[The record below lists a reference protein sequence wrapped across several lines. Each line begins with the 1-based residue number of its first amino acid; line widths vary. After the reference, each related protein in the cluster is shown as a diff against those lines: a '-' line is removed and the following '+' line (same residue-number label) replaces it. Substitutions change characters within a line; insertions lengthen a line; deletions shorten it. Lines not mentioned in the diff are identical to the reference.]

1 MVRRRR
7 LNLWLGIIGLLLLG
21 IAVGMAGTMLF
32 LWLVVSQPLS
42 GTQVASPPA
51 SGQQDA
57 RLTLSQEY
65 INREV
70 AAYLADNPVKV
81 LGVLEVKQ
89 VVVTLAPGTQVAIT
103 ARAEA
108 LGRQVDL
115 NLKDTISVKD
125 GKVGLTLAE
134 PVNAGGL
141 QIPFVD
147 LNGIVGNV
155 NSLVANEINKLI
167 AGVGTAIPTHRP
179 TLQQIVLG
187 QGVLEATFTVTIG
200 APTGV
205 TTPTATTAPA
215 TTAAPVTTAAP
226 TTSAPTTAAPT
237 TAENT
242 TAPATTQ

>member
-1 MVRRRR
+1 M
-7 LNLWLGIIGLLLLG
+7 
-21 IAVGMAGTMLF
+21 
-32 LWLVVSQPLS
+32 
-42 GTQVASPPA
+42 
-51 SGQQDA
+51 
-57 RLTLSQEY
+57 
-65 INREV
+65 
-70 AAYLADNPVKV
+70 
-81 LGVLEVKQ
+81 
-89 VVVTLAPGTQVAIT
+89 
-103 ARAEA
+103 
-108 LGRQVDL
+108 
-115 NLKDTISVKD
+115 KDTISVKD

-141 QIPFVD
+141 QMPVVD